1 MPSKTSPAKP
11 AHRTPAAQAVAMLSM
26 GMGDTPGELHLLPDG
41 EFTPSDGRPMPWG
54 TWKLN
59 ATLAQRVIDLARAR
73 KNDFVIDYEHQTQQA
88 EANGLPAPAAGW
100 WKDMEYRPGKGLY
113 AVGVR
118 WTAQAAKWIEG
129 KEYRFSSAVFHH
141 DKTTGEVTRMECATL
156 TNTPALDGLDDVQ
169 LAMLKAYFDK
179 AETAPAPKG
188 DPAIYHSQDETM
200 NPLLKALLEGLGLA
214 DNVTEATATAAVAA
228 LKAQAAAADS
238 LTTQVA
244 QLKAAKPDPAQFA
257 SVEVVNQLNTEL
269 AALKANQTGRE
280 VDELLAGARALGKV
294 SPIVEPV
301 WREIGLSDMARL
313 KALIDKTPANPAL
326 TGETQT
332 DGKPPV
338 KSPSAELSTE
348 ELAVCK
354 ATGLSPA
361 QYKSGA
367 AAT

>member
-1 MPSKTSPAKP
+1 MPSKTTPA
-11 AHRTPAAQAVAMLSM
+11 RTPAAQAVAMLSM

-41 EFTPSDGRPMPWG
+41 EFSPSDGRPMPWG

-59 ATLAQRVIDLARAR
+59 AASAQRVIAWAKAR

-88 EANGLPAPAAGW
+88 ETNGLPAPAAGW

-118 WTAQAAKWIEG
+118 WTTQAAKWIEG

-188 DPAIYHSQDETM
+188 DPAILHSQDETM

-214 DNVTEATATAAVAA
+214 DNVTEAAATAAVAA
-228 LKAQAAAADS
+228 LKAQAAAADG
-238 LTTQVA
+238 LTA
-244 QLKAAKPDPAQFA
+244 QLKAAKPGIPDPALFA
-257 SVEVVNQLNTEL
+257 SVDVVNQLNTEISI
-269 AALKANQTGRE
+269 LKLDKTGRE
-280 VDELLAGARALGKV
+280 VDELLAGARAVGKV

-313 KALIDKTPANPAL
+313 KALIEKTPANPAL
-326 TGETQT
+326 AGATQT
-332 DGKPPV
+332 NGNAPT
-338 KSPSAELSTE
+338 KSTSNELTAD

-354 ATGLSPA
+354 ATGLTVE
-361 QYKSGA
+361 QFKSGA
-367 AAT
+367 TAA